1 MLAINFVIYNTDME
15 HPNKGQ
21 SLNYELKIE
30 FTSLS
35 FLDKLIKN
43 ITLDSALTLWL
54 ALLIISFK
62 CLLKFSFVLTSIPS
76 NFSYT
81 VFFFFFYLGHAA

>member
-1 MLAINFVIYNTDME
+1 MQAINFVIYNTDME

-43 ITLDSALTLWL
+43 IDSALTLWL

-81 VFFFFFYLGHAA
+81 VFFFFFI

>member
-1 MLAINFVIYNTDME
+1 MQAINFVIYNTDME

-43 ITLDSALTLWL
+43 IDSALTLWL

-62 CLLKFSFVLTSIPS
+62 CLLKFSFVLTLILS

-81 VFFFFFYLGHAA
+81 VFFFFFI

>member
-1 MLAINFVIYNTDME
+1 MQAINFVIYNTDME

-43 ITLDSALTLWL
+43 IDSALTLWL

-62 CLLKFSFVLTSIPS
+62 CLLKFSFVLTLIPS